1 VVKLLLSFLISI
13 PTFAT
18 VTITGVSGVSKFVQ
32 NTDGSVTIYGGIQ
45 GGNISPATFGCL
57 PTSGACNTCLGNVA
71 AGTVGPLTQH
81 RQMPC
86 NMTGVFKETILTF
99 AGIQTTNLAN
109 GKFLLC
115 NGTTEIGATV
125 NLSSNL
131 AVTWSDVCLRAV
143 TAGDNTCAT
152 NINQTITFGVGTDC
166 NNLGN
171 EKVNVK
177 VITRHV
183 NVEPGV
189 DIATVN
195 TYTPPPIASPNP
207 DPAAC
212 TTTKGACFFRL
223 FPGDGKV
230 YVDRDLAPGIASDF
244 PATDATGVTYD
255 NLVFF
260 LLPTGTSGED
270 VAAVGNDFET
280 FNQITTATELYGVLS
295 ITASGD
301 VSSGSIDGLTNESRY
316 CFKMGSQDTTGN
328 IDHISSTD
336 CTAEGIYTDGTS
348 DCRNVCTSPSE
359 VVGLLTD
366 TSCFIATAAYGSS
379 LDPHVNLLR
388 DFKNQYLVPHWAG
401 RKVIKAYYSLSPQI
415 AKWVAKNEVLKSTV
429 RILLWPIIGL
439 VQLIN
444 LIGLMI
450 TFFISVV
457 AVFGI
462 FKWRKAWN

>member
-1 VVKLLLSFLISI
+1 MKLLGFFLLSL
-13 PTFAT
+13 PALAT
-18 VTITGVSGVSKFVQ
+18 VTLTGVTGVSKFVQ

-45 GGNISPATFGCL
+45 GGNVTPATFGCL
-57 PTSGACNTCLGNVA
+57 STSGACNTCVGNVA
-71 AGTVGPLTQH
+71 FGTVGPGTQH

-86 NMTGVFKETILTF
+86 NMTGVFKETIATF
-99 AGIQTTNLAN
+99 AGTQTTNPAN

-115 NGTTEIGATV
+115 NGTTEIAATL
-125 NLSSNL
+125 NLSTNL
-131 AVTWSDVCLRAV
+131 TVAWTDICSRAV
-143 TAGDNTCAT
+143 TGGESTCAT
-152 NINQTITFGVGTDC
+152 NINQTVTFGVGTDC
-166 NNLGN
+166 NNIGN

-189 DIATVN
+189 DVTTVN
-195 TYTPPPIASPNP
+195 TYTPPPIASPDPN
-207 DPAAC
+207 PAAC
-212 TTTKGACFFRL
+212 TTSKGACFFRL

-230 YVDRDLAPGIASDF
+230 YVDRDLTPGIASDF
-244 PATDATGVTYD
+244 PATDASGVTYD

-270 VAAVGNDFET
+270 AGAVTNDVET
-280 FNQITTATELYGVLS
+280 FNQITTGTELYGVLS
-295 ITASGD
+295 ITAQGD
-301 VSSGSIDGLTNESRY
+301 VASSSIDGLNNEARY

-328 IDHISSTD
+328 IDHVSSTD
-336 CTAEGIYTDGTS
+336 CTVEGIYSDPAS

-388 DFKNQYLVPHWAG
+388 NFKNEYLVPHWMG
-401 RKVIKAYYSLSPQI
+401 RKLIKAYYSISPQI
-415 AKWVAKNEVLKSTV
+415 AQWVAQNEIIKSSV
-429 RILLWPIIGL
+429 RLILWPIIGL

-444 LIGLMI
+444 LIGLLA
-450 TFFISVV
+450 TFTLSLAIM
-457 AVFGI
+457 FGVLS
-462 FKWRKAWN
+462 WRRAWD